1 MLWIGSLE
9 DTHVQIDP
17 GTLGRLAQEAGG
29 DVGRQ
34 APDALAGELDV
45 RDEARLVVALERGHC
60 ECLCGGHDGP
70 AEAGGAWLREQ
81 VGERGAERAARGRHG
96 LVRPPGGDLEAQL
109 EATRPRELAD
119 QMVQDGKAGR
129 DVRRGLG

>member
-45 RDEARLVVALERGHC
+45 RNEARTGVDQWNLALG
-60 ECLCGGHDGP
+60 
-70 AEAGGAWLREQ
+70 WLF
-81 VGERGAERAARGRHG
+81 
-96 LVRPPGGDLEAQL
+96 
-109 EATRPRELAD
+109 
-119 QMVQDGKAGR
+119 
-129 DVRRGLG
+129 